1 MEHIKQEL
9 NAYKHNK
16 RLLEKME
23 EEIEEYRNKA
33 TSCTSV
39 LSDMPKGTGIHDKVA
54 QYASIIADIEVE
66 KMNQRILLEK
76 SRKDIEDI
84 INKIDQPYRN
94 ILYFRYIKEETLE
107 EIACDI
113 GYNYVHICRLHQKA
127 LLEYKKFKDVK

>member
-1 MEHIKQEL
+1 MENTKKEL

-16 RLLEKME
+16 RLLEKMD

-54 QYASIIADIEVE
+54 QYASIIADIEAE
-66 KMNQRILLEK
+66 KMEQRILLEK

-84 INKIDQPYRN
+84 INKIEQPYRN

-113 GYNYVHICRLHQKA
+113 GYNYRHLCRMHEKA
-127 LLEYKKFKDVK
+127 LLEFKRIKDVM